1 MTVEASNNAGIAWD
15 RGNPAR
21 RCVAKSRRTGERCR
35 RWAIRGGTVCTT
47 HGGSTRHIKRKAQ
60 ERLDNAADRMAR
72 ELLGIAVS
80 ADSEAVRLAAVRDA
94 LDRAGMN
101 PKTAVE
107 VSVAPYEQVL
117 GDLAGVAHVSR
128 AESRARRGIPEPE
141 PPELPEPAALPAS
154 DENTILDAEVVPD
167 WASAPP
173 LQPNHPGLQTLEQAA
188 QDNPAPAVLR
198 RVRSRRV

>member
-107 VSVAPYEQVL
+107 VSVGPYEQVL
-117 GDLAGVAHVSR
+117 GGLAGVAHIAVQSR
-128 AESRARRGIPEPE
+128 EHGAVYPSQSRPNCRNQPLARRATRTP
-141 PPELPEPAALPAS
+141 S
-154 DENTILDAEVVPD
+154 WT
-167 WASAPP
+167 
-173 LQPNHPGLQTLEQAA
+173 
-188 QDNPAPAVLR
+188 R
-198 RVRSRRV
+198 RL